1 MSAKGTPLSDGLCL
15 CLWSS
20 LWIVDWYQRV
30 QSLVG
35 SAALDQDFLEDIR
48 KVHEH
53 ELTRKAVNNVPI
65 WPLLPI
71 LHTGSHLE
79 LLPRLS

>member
-1 MSAKGTPLSDGLCL
+1 M
-15 CLWSS
+15 
-20 LWIVDWYQRV
+20 DWYQRA

-35 SAALDQDFLEDIR
+35 SATLDQDFLEDIR

-53 ELTRKAVNNVPI
+53 EPTRKSVNNVPI
-65 WPLLPI
+65 WPLLPF

-79 LLPRLS
+79 LLPWLS

>member
-1 MSAKGTPLSDGLCL
+1 M
-15 CLWSS
+15 
-20 LWIVDWYQRV
+20 
-30 QSLVG
+30 G